1 MTDQE
6 FFNKV
11 WERAKDPRVASG
23 TGGTCMYRAPD
34 GLRCFVGECIPDAE
48 YDPSIEKNTVS
59 DLLFDGKIPPTLN
72 GVDVFLM
79 SDCQSV
85 HDCHLPQF
93 WRERLTFIAEK
104 YKLQIPN

>member
-48 YDPSIEKNTVS
+48 YDQALRKTPCLISYS
-59 DLLFDGKIPPTLN
+59 
-72 GVDVFLM
+72 M
-79 SDCQSV
+79 ARSRR
-85 HDCHLPQF
+85 H
-93 WRERLTFIAEK
+93 
-104 YKLQIPN
+104 